1 MSTHGDRKGPRLIA
15 GEPLS
20 EEGSPYETSL
30 GGWFRQR
37 ASGAPVLLTVEHR
50 LGPPPLLPPAPGMLP
65 VGGLVPQPPVVS
77 RGEDGVVDRRAEGR
91 WLRHVTTGNR
101 VAQVVAAGAREWSLP
116 GLLDACIA
124 APVDPEE
131 RGTDEY
137 PPVPWVPR
145 VAAPRV
151 GSTVMK
157 YSHRGGLRH
166 GRIISVSE
174 NDGRE
179 VLVTATDDRSFSVA
193 GEEGALLIDLEARAA
208 VALYVGDVHMRGVN
222 ERQWAVLWSARPLP
236 LLMDA
241 FQLAPF

>member
-1 MSTHGDRKGPRLIA
+1 MSTRGDRRGPRLIA

-37 ASGAPVLLTVEHR
+37 GSGAPVLLTVEHR
-50 LGPPPLLPPAPGMLP
+50 LGPPPLLPPAPGTLP
-65 VGGLVPQPPVVS
+65 MGGPVPQPLPDS
-77 RGEDGVVDRRAEGR
+77 RHEDGVVDRRAEGR
-91 WLRHVTTGNR
+91 WLRHVTTDTR
-101 VAQVVAAGAREWSLP
+101 VAQVVATGAWRWTPP

-137 PPVPWVPR
+137 PPVPWMPR

-151 GSTVMK
+151 GSSVVK
-157 YSHRGGLRH
+157 YSYRGGLRQ

-179 VLVTATDDRSFSVA
+179 VLVTATDDRPFSVA

>member
-1 MSTHGDRKGPRLIA
+1 MSMRGFRKGPRLIA

-37 ASGAPVLLTVEHR
+37 ASGAPVLLTTEHR
-50 LGPPPLLPPAPGMLP
+50 LGPPMLPPAPGLAM
-65 VGGLVPQPPVVS
+65 GGLVPQPGAAPLAQ
-77 RGEDGVVDRRAEGR
+77 DGIVDRRAEGR
-91 WLRHVTTGNR
+91 WLRHVTTNTR
-101 VAQVVAAGAREWSLP
+101 VAQVVATGAREWNPP
-116 GLLDACIA
+116 GQLGACIA
-124 APVDPEE
+124 APVNPEE

-157 YSHRGGLRH
+157 YSYRGGLRH
-166 GRIISVSE
+166 GRIISVGQ
-174 NDGRE
+174 NGGNE
-179 VLVTATDDRSFSVA
+179 VLVAATDDRSFEVS
-193 GEEGALLIDLEARAA
+193 GETGALLIDLEARAA
-208 VALYVGDVHMRGVN
+208 VAMYVGDVHMRGVN

-236 LLMDA
+236 LLMEA